1 MKQLTISYINLIVE
15 DADIAMMASI
25 LAKATDEKGEAVN
38 FSISKAPD
46 VGRNKLEASIRE
58 ELKDTLVAESQRYS
72 NYWLQERAESEKLRK
87 RIKELEGTQNES
99 L

>member
-15 DADIAMMASI
+15 DTDIAMMAAI
-25 LAKATDEKGEAVN
+25 LARATDEKGEAVN

-46 VGRNKLEASIRE
+46 VERNKLEASIRE

>member
-15 DADIAMMASI
+15 DADIAMMAAI

-46 VGRNKLEASIRE
+46 VERNKLEESFRAE
-58 ELKDTLVAESQRYS
+58 FKDTLVAESQRYS
-72 NYWLQERAESEKLRK
+72 QYWLQERSESEKLRK
-87 RIKELEGTQNES
+87 RIQELEGQQNA
-99 L
+99 

>member
-15 DADIAMMASI
+15 DADIATMAAI
-25 LAKATDEKGEAVN
+25 LARATDEKGEAVN

-46 VGRNKLEASIRE
+46 VGRNKLEESFRAE
-58 ELKDTLVAESQRYS
+58 FKDTLVAESQKYS

-87 RIKELEGTQNES
+87 RVKELEEKQNEPF
-99 L
+99 

>member
-15 DADIAMMASI
+15 DADIAMMAAI

-46 VGRNKLEASIRE
+46 VEKNKIVESIRE
-58 ELKDTLVAESQRYS
+58 EVKDTLVAESQRYS
-72 NYWLQERAESEKLRK
+72 QYWLQERSESEKLRN
-87 RIKELEGTQNES
+87 RIKELEGQQNA
-99 L
+99 